1 MASVSSTSL
10 AVTLAHAV
18 SHLTRPLL
26 NYYGSDTVSKLQTSL
41 EAHLAAVYVSTW
53 NPSAPLNGSGRRCLT
68 FSPNCLPPRAV
79 YNACLAAE
87 VEWSH
92 WSRALGDI
100 EFDMFIDPGRVSV
113 RVNQSNSGTFS
124 KLVTIWSAELEAQA
138 HMQTIREAQ
147 QAPQKKTLAQQL
159 IEEDQAEEDVLFSM
173 LAEELREP
181 AYITPIL
188 EQFPAVPVSRS
199 AFGHSRSSS
208 RSSIYSYSSD
218 ESLTSCGTFSSNT
231 SLTSSANSSAT
242 RSSEGS
248 AKKQSRRER
257 ARQARVYVD
266 TTKTEVTPYDGGKT
280 TVLTGGVMLGGAPS
294 NGKKTRR
301 N

>member
-1 MASVSSTSL
+1 MASPSRTSI

-18 SHLTRPLL
+18 SYLTRPLSSVF
-26 NYYGSDTVSKLQTSL
+26 NQATVSKLRTAL
-41 EAHLAAVYVSTW
+41 EANLAAVYVATW
-53 NPSAPLNGSGRRCLT
+53 NPAAPLSGSGRRCLT

-79 YNACLAAE
+79 YNACAAAN
-87 VEWSH
+87 VEWSQ

-100 EFDMFIDPGRVSV
+100 EFDMFVDPGCVSL
-113 RVNQSNSGTFS
+113 RVNQLGSGSFS
-124 KLVTIWSAELEAQA
+124 KLVTIWSAQLEVSAQA
-138 HMQTIREAQ
+138 QAYRDACEQTPR
-147 QAPQKKTLAQQL
+147 KKTLAQQL

-173 LAEELREP
+173 LADELREP
-181 AYITPIL
+181 AYITPVL
-188 EQFPAVPVSRS
+188 AQFPCVPTSTSRAS
-199 AFGHSRSSS
+199 LGHSRSSS

-218 ESLTSCGTFSSNT
+218 ESLTSCGTFSSST

-257 ARQARVYVD
+257 ARQARVFVD

-280 TVLTGGVMLGGAPS
+280 TVLTGGVMLGAVSKP
-294 NGKKTRR
+294 RR